1 MGTTGTT
8 GTTGTSRTMAEAV
21 IAAHSADSVAQGAI
35 CRARVDFAFA
45 NDITAPPAIREFGR
59 MGAKRVFDRER
70 TAVVADHFVPNKDIA
85 SANQVKTCRAF
96 AKEQGM
102 LWWEAGRCGV
112 EHAMLPERGLVLPGD
127 IVVGA
132 DSHTC
137 TGGALGA
144 LATGMGSTDLAYA
157 WATGEVWLRV
167 PETIRIEWEG
177 KFSPWITGKDVILD
191 LIGRLG
197 VDGARYMAM
206 EFAGEALAAL
216 PMDDR
221 FSMSNMAI
229 EAGAKA
235 GLFVPDEVMI
245 AYATKRAARKFTP
258 VYPDAG
264 ARYAKTIRI
273 DAAALEPAVALP
285 HLPENTKTAR
295 ACAGMKIDQVF
306 IGSCTNGRLRD
317 MALAAAV
324 LKGKTVHPDVRL
336 IVIPASYEVYN
347 ECMRRG
353 YIQTFLDAG
362 AVVTTPSCGPCLG
375 GHLGILADGERCLS
389 TSNRNFVGRM
399 GSTSSE
405 VILAGPLVAAAGAVT
420 GTVTDPRDVMG
431 SDFSAMEGVA

>member
-1 MGTTGTT
+1 MAITKK
-8 GTTGTSRTMAEAV
+8 TMAEAI
-21 IAAHSADSVAQGAI
+21 IASHAKDEVNRGAI
-35 CRARVDFAFA
+35 VRARVDFAFA

-59 MGAKRVFDRER
+59 IGAKTVFDRDR
-70 TAVVADHFVPNKDIA
+70 VAVVIDHFTPNKDIA
-85 SANQVKTCRAF
+85 SANQVRTGRTF
-96 AKEQGM
+96 AKEYGVKF
-102 LWWEAGRCGV
+102 WETGRCGV
-112 EHAMLPERGLVLPGD
+112 EHAFLPEQGLILPGD

-137 TGGALGA
+137 SGGALGA

-157 WATGEVWLRV
+157 WAMGEVWLKV
-167 PETIRIEWEG
+167 PETIRVEYEG
-177 KFSPWITGKDVILD
+177 AFSPWATGKDAILD

-197 VDGARYMAM
+197 VDGASYMAL
-206 EFAGEALAAL
+206 EFAGPALAAL

-221 FSMSNMAI
+221 FSMANMAI

-235 GLFVPDEVMI
+235 GIFVPDETTL
-245 AYATKRAARKFTP
+245 AYAKARAARDYAP

-264 ARYAKTIRI
+264 AEYRQTIVI
-273 DAAALEPAVALP
+273 DAATVEPVAALP
-285 HLPENTKTAR
+285 HLPENVKPAR
-295 ACAGMKIDQVF
+295 ECGDMKIDQVF

-324 LKGKTVHPDVRL
+324 LRGRRTHPDVRL

-347 ECMRRG
+347 ESMKRG

-362 AVVTTPSCGPCLG
+362 AVITTPSCGPCLG

-399 GSTSSE
+399 GSTKSE
-405 VILAGPLVAAAGAVT
+405 VVLAGPLVAAAGAVL
-420 GTVTDPRDVMG
+420 GRVADPREVMEDDASG
-431 SDFSAMEGVA
+431 LEGI

>member
-1 MGTTGTT
+1 MAIA
-8 GTTGTSRTMAEAV
+8 RKTMAEAI
-21 IAAHSADSVAQGAI
+21 IASHAKDEVNRGGI
-35 CRARVDFAFA
+35 VRARVDFAFA

-59 MGAKRVFDRER
+59 IGAKKVFDRER
-70 TAVVADHFVPNKDIA
+70 TAIVADHFTPNKDIA
-85 SANQVKTCRAF
+85 SANQVNRCRMF
-96 AKEQGM
+96 AKEFG
-102 LWWEAGRCGV
+102 LRFWETGRCGV
-112 EHAMLPERGLVLPGD
+112 EHAMLPERGLILPGD

-137 TGGALGA
+137 TGGALSA

-157 WATGEVWLRV
+157 WATGEVWLRI
-167 PETIRIEWEG
+167 PETIRVEYEG
-177 KFSPWITGKDVILD
+177 EFPGWVTGKDVILD

-197 VDGARYMAM
+197 VDGARYMAL
-206 EFAGEALAAL
+206 EFAGGALAKL

-221 FSMSNMAI
+221 FTMANMAI

-235 GLFVPDEVMI
+235 GIFVPDDALL
-245 AYATKRAARKFTP
+245 AYAKARAARQFTP

-264 ARYAKTIRI
+264 AEYARTIAI
-273 DAAALEPAVALP
+273 DAATLRPVVALP
-285 HLPENTKTAR
+285 HLPENVRPASE
-295 ACAGMKIDQVF
+295 CGDMKINQVF
-306 IGSCTNGRLRD
+306 IGSCTNGRVRD

-324 LKGKTVHPDVRL
+324 LKGRTTHPDVRL
-336 IVIPASYEVYN
+336 IVIPASYEVYG
-347 ECMRRG
+347 ECMKRG

-405 VILAGPLVAAAGAVT
+405 VVLASPLVAAAGAVL
-420 GTVTDPRDVMG
+420 GRVADPREILGEDLSILKG
-431 SDFSAMEGVA
+431 I

>member
-1 MGTTGTT
+1 MANNY
-8 GTTGTSRTMAEAV
+8 TMAEAI
-21 IAAHSADSVAQGAI
+21 IAGHARDKVVKGGI

-45 NDITAPPAIREFGR
+45 NDITTPPAIREFRR
-59 MGAKRVFDRER
+59 MGATRVFDPRR
-70 TAVVADHFVPNKDIA
+70 CAVVADHFTPNKDIA
-85 SANQVKTCRAF
+85 SANQVKLGRAF

-102 LWWEAGRCGV
+102 LYWEQGRCGV
-112 EHAMLPERGLVLPGD
+112 EHAFLPEQGLELPGD

-137 TGGALGA
+137 TGGALSA
-144 LATGMGSTDLAYA
+144 LATGVGSTDIAYS
-157 WATGEVWLRV
+157 WALGEAWLRV
-167 PETIRIEWEG
+167 PETIRVEYEG
-177 KFSPWITGKDVILD
+177 TFAPWVTGKDVILN

-197 VDGARYMAM
+197 VDGARYMAI
-206 EFAGEALAAL
+206 EFAGPALAGL

-229 EAGAKA
+229 EAGGKA
-235 GLFVPDEVMI
+235 GIFVPDDTI
-245 AYATKRAARKFTP
+245 LAYAKARGQRPFTA
-258 VYPDAG
+258 VYPDAN
-264 ARYAKTIRI
+264 AVYHERIVI
-273 DAAALEPAVALP
+273 DASTLEPVVALP
-285 HLPENTKTAR
+285 HLPENTRPA
-295 ACAGMKIDQVF
+295 AECADMRIDQVF

-324 LKGKTVHPDVRL
+324 LKGRETHPDVRL

-347 ECMRRG
+347 ESMKRG

-405 VILAGPLVAAAGAVT
+405 VLLAGPLVAAAGAVL
-420 GTVTDPRDVMG
+420 GRVGDPREVIGDDI
-431 SDFSAMEGVA
+431 SCIKDTQS

>member
-1 MGTTGTT
+1 MATK
-8 GTTGTSRTMAEAV
+8 RTMAEAI
-21 IAAHSADSVAQGAI
+21 IANHALDPVARGGI

-45 NDITAPPAIREFGR
+45 NDITAAPAIREFKK
-59 MGAKRVFDRER
+59 MGAAKVFDPARC
-70 TAVVADHFVPNKDIA
+70 AVVADHFTPNKDIA
-85 SANQVKTCRAF
+85 SANQVKVGRVF

-102 LWWEAGRCGV
+102 HFWETGRCGV
-112 EHAMLPERGLVLPGD
+112 EHTFLPEQGLILPGD

-137 TGGALGA
+137 SGGALSA

-157 WATGEVWLRV
+157 WAMGEVWLRV
-167 PETIRIEWEG
+167 PESIRVQYEG
-177 KFSPWITGKDVILD
+177 KFSPWVTGKDVILD

-197 VDGARYMAM
+197 VDGATYMAL
-206 EFAGEALAAL
+206 EFGGDAIKSMPL
-216 PMDDR
+216 DDR
-221 FSMSNMAI
+221 FTMSNMAI
-229 EAGAKA
+229 EAGGKA
-235 GLFVPDEVMI
+235 GIFEPDDTVM
-245 AYATKRAARKFTP
+245 AYANARAARKFTP
-258 VYPDAG
+258 VRPDAG
-264 ARYAKTIRI
+264 AEYFREIH
-273 DAAALEPAVALP
+273 LEADKMVPVVALP
-285 HLPENTKTAR
+285 HLPENVKPA
-295 ACAGMKIDQVF
+295 AECGDMKIDQVF

-324 LKGKTVHPDVRL
+324 LKGRETHPDVRL

-347 ECMRRG
+347 ESMKRG

-405 VILAGPLVAAAGAVT
+405 VILAGPLVAAAGAVL
-420 GTVTDPRDVMG
+420 GRVADPRELLGDDT
-431 SDFSAMEGVA
+431 STIKDC

>member
-1 MGTTGTT
+1 MATKM
-8 GTTGTSRTMAEAV
+8 TMAEAI
-21 IAAHSADSVAQGAI
+21 IAAHSDDRVAQGGI

-59 MGAKRVFDRER
+59 MGAKKVFDTRR
-70 TAVVADHFVPNKDIA
+70 TAIVADHFTPNKDIA
-85 SANQVKTCRAF
+85 SANQVQTGRRF

-102 LWWEAGRCGV
+102 LFWETGRCGV
-112 EHAMLPERGLVLPGD
+112 EHAFLPEQGLILPGD

-137 TGGALGA
+137 TGGALSA

-157 WATGEVWLRV
+157 WALGEVWLRV
-167 PETIRIEWEG
+167 PETIRVEYVG
-177 KFSPWITGKDVILD
+177 KFSPWVTGKDVILD

-197 VDGARYMAM
+197 VDGARYMAI
-206 EFAGEALAAL
+206 EFAGEALAGL
-216 PMDDR
+216 SMDDR
-221 FSMSNMAI
+221 FTMSNMAI
-229 EAGAKA
+229 EAGGKA
-235 GLFVPDEVMI
+235 GIFAPDQTILE
-245 AYATKRAARKFTP
+245 YATKRAARKFTP

-264 ARYAKTIRI
+264 AKYHSTITI
-273 DAAALEPAVALP
+273 EAETLKPVVALP
-285 HLPENTKTAR
+285 HLPENVKPA
-295 ACAGMKIDQVF
+295 AECAGTKVDQVF

-324 LKGKTVHPDVRL
+324 LKGRTTHPDVRL

-347 ECMRRG
+347 ECMRLG
-353 YIQTFLDAG
+353 YIQIFLNAG

-405 VILAGPLVAAAGAVT
+405 VLLAGPLTAAAGAVL
-420 GTVTDPRDVMG
+420 GRVADPREVMG
-431 SDFSAMEGVA
+431 DDASVIGGI